1 MVQNSQDRTLHS
13 EPSLSHPFL
22 SSVSFL
28 GGTVLLDSFV
38 SLQIDFIYT
47 CSERTEYTYLERTA
61 WWAADKLPSVANSY
75 SVVAGAWSCPPWG
88 VFSSNAKA
96 WLWEAVYLINDVWYK
111 QGIQCL
117 TLCTVFDI
125 PELLKGWTKQKDNN
139 NNKDPRVYDP
149 CHKMVKI

>member
-1 MVQNSQDRTLHS
+1 MVQNSQDRTPHS
-13 EPSLSHPFL
+13 EPSLSHPFP

-47 CSERTEYTYLERTA
+47 YSERTAR
-61 WWAADKLPSVANSY
+61 WAADKLPSVANSY

-96 WLWEAVYLINDVWYK
+96 WLWEAIYLINDVWYK

-125 PELLKGWTKQKDNN
+125 SELLKGWTKQKNNN
-139 NNKDPRVYDP
+139 NNKVPRLYDP